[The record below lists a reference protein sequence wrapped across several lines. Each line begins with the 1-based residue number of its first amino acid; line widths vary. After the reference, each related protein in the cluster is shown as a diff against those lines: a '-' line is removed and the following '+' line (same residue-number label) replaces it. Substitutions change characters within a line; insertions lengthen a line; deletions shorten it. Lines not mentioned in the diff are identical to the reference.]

1 MSINAN
7 TWQLDALAAV
17 FRVNAVRAQVQ
28 AQAVVRRGA
37 LNVKNGWRANATA
50 TAGRHARLYPSSI
63 SFDMRPHP
71 TGASAEIGPD
81 KGRPQGPLGNL
92 LEFGSV
98 NNPPHMDGARALAAE
113 EAAFVAH
120 VAAIGATMGRG

>member
-7 TWQLDALAAV
+7 TRQLNALAAV
-17 FRVNAVRAQVQ
+17 FRTNAVRAQVQ
-28 AQAVVRRGA
+28 ARAVVERGA
-37 LNVKNGWRANATA
+37 LNVKRGWRANATT

-63 SFDMRPHP
+63 SYDMRPHP

-81 KGRPQGPLGNL
+81 KTRPQGALGNL

-98 NNPPHMDGARALAAE
+98 KNPPHMDGARALAAE
-113 EAAFVAH
+113 QAAFMAH
-120 VAAIGATMGRG
+120 VAAIGAQMGRG

>member
-7 TWQLDALAAV
+7 TRQLDGLAAV
-17 FRVNAVRAQVQ
+17 FRHNAVRAQLQ
-28 AQAVVRRGA
+28 ATAVVNRGA

-50 TAGRHARLYPSSI
+50 SSGQHARLYPSSI
-63 SFDMRPHP
+63 SYDMRPHP

-81 KGRPQGPLGNL
+81 KGKPQGPLGNL

-113 EAAFVAH
+113 EAAFVLH
-120 VAAIGATMGRG
+120 VAAIGAQLGRG

>member
-7 TWQLDALAAV
+7 TRQLDELAAV

-28 AQAVVRRGA
+28 ARAVVARGA
-37 LNVKNGWRANATA
+37 LNVKNGWRANAVA
-50 TAGRHARLYPSSI
+50 SSGRHARMYPASI
-63 SFDMRPHP
+63 SYDMRPHP

-81 KGRPQGPLGNL
+81 KGRPQGALGNL

-113 EAAFVAH
+113 AAAFTLH
-120 VAAIGATMGRG
+120 VAAIGAQMGRG

>member
-7 TWQLDALAAV
+7 TRQLDELAAV
-17 FRVNAVRAQVQ
+17 FRVNAVQAQVQ
-28 AQAVVRRGA
+28 ARAVVARGA

-50 TAGRHARLYPSSI
+50 TAGRHGRLYPASI
-63 SFDMRPHP
+63 SYDMRPHP

-81 KGRPQGPLGNL
+81 KTRPQGALGNL

-98 NNPPHMDGARALAAE
+98 TNPTHMDGARALAAE
-113 EAAFVAH
+113 AAAFTVH
-120 VAAIGATMGRG
+120 VAAIGAQLGRG